1 MDELSGRLVAYVG
14 IDPAA
19 AEKAVGIIS
28 DFRPKES
35 SSETLRSLLAELLG
49 TDAFPRDDAGCMGG
63 VMGAG
68 MRMGATGLSMGNVQ
82 SDTWKFIAY
91 PSEKVGG
98 DGVGEF
104 VAVIAARAQF
114 V

>member
-1 MDELSGRLVAYVG
+1 MDELSGRLVANVG
-14 IDPAA
+14 ALQ
-19 AEKAVGIIS
+19 
-28 DFRPKES
+28 F
-35 SSETLRSLLAELLG
+35 LLAKLPG
-49 TDAFPRDDAGCMGG
+49 TDAFPRDDAGYMGG

-68 MRMGATGLSMGNVQ
+68 MHMGGTGLSMGNVQ